1 MSSAALCA
9 LMLTVAVDY
18 GYEPI
23 ERSDGVRYVI
33 LLEPAVLDALRN
45 GTPVGS
51 MIQPEVRGRV
61 HEFRIVTNGDKLS
74 KQVPPRTEQPTLP
87 DIPTPPATPPPTDS
101 PVLPGPSRPT
111 EPLTEAIPEEP
122 ARLSP
127 YQGKVIQASGTED
140 SDPMDSP
147 SEEVDTADPEVPETS
162 ESDPWFLLAVAS
174 VLAVGSSGGMVFF
187 GWLTFDYRSRYLA
200 LLRESLD
207 TDSSWLDEPAGE
219 QRREEDS
226 GESSEYSVSQ
236 EAITEE
242 VAAPLQSQDSAWQE
256 LGSDKADN
264 LDDWLNEEPHK
275 DRRSRRNRKKSR

>member
-33 LLEPAVLDALRN
+33 LLEPAVLDALGN

-51 MIQPEVRGRV
+51 MIPPEVRGRV
-61 HEFRIVTNGDKLS
+61 HEFRIVTNGDRLS
-74 KQVPPRTEQPTLP
+74 KQVPPRTEQPTPP
-87 DIPTPPATPPPTDS
+87 DIPTPPVTPPPTDV
-101 PVLPGPSRPT
+101 PAFPEPGWPT
-111 EPLTEAIPEEP
+111 EPQSEP
-122 ARLSP
+122 VSP
-127 YQGKVIQASGTED
+127 KPPGLLPDSGNVKPASGFED
-140 SDPMDSP
+140 IAPDDGP
-147 SEEVDTADPEVPETS
+147 SGNVDTTDPEVPESS
-162 ESDPWFLLAVAS
+162 ESDPWLLLAIAS
-174 VLAVGSSGGMVFF
+174 VVAMGSSGGMVFF

-207 TDSSWLDEPAGE
+207 TGSSWLDEPAGE
-219 QRREEDS
+219 QTHAEDS

-256 LGSDKADN
+256 LGSEKADN

-275 DRRSRRNRKKSR
+275 DRRSRRNRKRSR

>member
-1 MSSAALCA
+1 MSSAALFA
-9 LMLTVAVDY
+9 LMLTIGLEY

-23 ERSDGVRYVI
+23 EGSDGVRYVI
-33 LLEPAVLDALRN
+33 LLKPAELEALRD
-45 GTPVGS
+45 GTPFRS
-51 MIQPEVRGRV
+51 SIRQEVRGRV
-61 HEFRIVTNGDKLS
+61 HEFRIVTYGDKLS
-74 KQVPPRTEQPTLP
+74 KEVPPLAEQPTLP
-87 DIPTPPATPPPTDS
+87 DIPTPHVTPPPTDA
-101 PVLPGPSRPT
+101 PVLPEPSWRT

-122 ARLSP
+122 ARLFP
-127 YQGKVIQASGTED
+127 DQGKVIQASGTED
-140 SDPMDSP
+140 SVPMGSP
-147 SEEVDTADPEVPETS
+147 SEKVDTADPEVPES
-162 ESDPWFLLAVAS
+162 SQSDPWLPLAIAS
-174 VLAVGSSGGMVFF
+174 VVAMGSSGGMVFF

-236 EAITEE
+236 EAIAEE

-256 LGSDKADN
+256 LGSEKADN